1 MNAAIN
7 THFIPR
13 FNPMYDVYF
22 VSEASCIFFA
32 DEYPHPFQYI
42 IDPAIYKILSFVN
55 NKRSL
60 SVIAKKSG
68 NHSIDQIIHLF
79 TQLHEQQL
87 VLFA

>member
-1 MNAAIN
+1 MNV
-7 THFIPR
+7 TTDMHFIPR
-13 FNPMYDVYF
+13 FNPLFDVYF

-42 IDPAIYKILSFVN
+42 SDHAIYKILTLVN
-55 NKRSL
+55 SKRSI
-60 SVIAKKSG
+60 SEIAKKSG
-68 NHSIDQIIHLF
+68 NHSTDQIIHLF

>member
-1 MNAAIN
+1 MNATID

-13 FNPMYDVYF
+13 FNPLFDVYF

-42 IDPAIYKILSFVN
+42 TDPAIYNILSFVN

-60 SVIAKKSG
+60 LEIAKKSG

-79 TQLHEQQL
+79 SNLHEQQL
-87 VLFA
+87 VISA